1 MGGYRLSATAGR
13 VGNHFLASPAEE
25 SSLKMLCPAFK
36 RGLTPF
42 ILIALSIIASCTPR
56 RLVRLMLY
64 TNIWPRL
71 GSKNEKGLN
80 TRALF

>member
-1 MGGYRLSATAGR
+1 MGGYRLSAIAGR

-42 ILIALSIIASCTPR
+42 ILIALSIIASCTPQ
-56 RLVRLMLY
+56 
-64 TNIWPRL
+64 PP
-71 GSKNEKGLN
+71 GPLN
-80 TRALF
+80 VVYKHMATIRI